1 MIFVHGNDGYGS
13 SIWES
18 KHKQVQGE
26 KILFTERFPTR
37 KIPNEKTFQRV
48 IERLRNHVHQAKS

>member
-48 IERLRNHVHQAKS
+48 IAFT

>member
-13 SIWES
+13 SIWEG

-26 KILFTERFPTR
+26 KNIHRAFSNTENT
-37 KIPNEKTFQRV
+37 E
-48 IERLRNHVHQAKS
+48 

>member
-1 MIFVHGNDGYGS
+1 MVQAYGKVNTS
-13 SIWES
+13 RY
-18 KHKQVQGE
+18 KAR
-26 KILFTERFPTR
+26 KIFTERFPTR